1 VTYKGEEM
9 EKIDFNHYNNYE
21 DFISNV
27 KFYVSNPG
35 CLIVENLNSDL
46 EQGHLQNLAKSLG
59 KISLSGVNVP
69 GNVLEDG
76 FIHRVEVK
84 DEPLKDKSGYNILS
98 STAEVFACHTDDYF
112 SENPVDV
119 VILHCVIPDEFGGE
133 SIIAYINNIIDILDK
148 NTIEILSQPTYPAH
162 FGKVSILEKDNNEY
176 KIRYNRLEI
185 ERASEITGI
194 SLNEEQLNALD
205 KLDNAINKARIIFK
219 LKKNDCLIL
228 NNKKLVHGRTSIS
241 KGSNRLL
248 RRVRINY
255 EQH

>member
-1 VTYKGEEM
+1 M
-9 EKIDFNHYNNYE
+9 EKVDFNRYNNWE
-21 DFISNV
+21 DFISDV
-27 KFYVSNPG
+27 KSFVLNPG
-35 CLIVENLNSDL
+35 CLIIRNFDSNLEKGL
-46 EQGHLQNLAKSLG
+46 LQNLAKSLG
-59 KISLSGVNVP
+59 KISLSGINVS

-84 DEPLKDKSGYNILS
+84 EEPLKDKAGYNILS

-133 SIIAYINNIIDILDK
+133 SIIAYIKDIIDVLDT
-148 NTIEILSQPTYPAH
+148 NTIEILSQPTYPVH
-162 FGKVSILEKDNNEY
+162 FGKVSVLEKDINGY

-185 ERASEITGI
+185 ERASETTGV

-205 KLDNAINKARIIFK
+205 NLDNAINKTQVIFK

-228 NNKKLVHGRTSIS
+228 NNKKLVHGRTAIS

-255 EQH
+255 E